1 MTHRPHRP
9 SRRTLLL
16 AAGMLPFAFTLE
28 TRAQTPSTPSQD
40 ASVRDA
46 LAALERTSGGR
57 LGVCAIPTCAG
68 GEAGSEAGCKPR
80 EIRYRADE
88 RFPFCSTFKV
98 VLAAAI
104 LARSLDV
111 PDLMQRRIR
120 YTKHDLAHY
129 SPVSSKHV
137 KDGMTVAELCQAAI
151 QYSDNT
157 AANQLMKVLGGP
169 QAVTAYAHA
178 TGNAAFRLDRWET
191 ELNTAIPGDLRDTST
206 PAAMARTLQTLTVGQ
221 ALPSAQRDQLV
232 TWLRG
237 NTTGA
242 HRIRAG
248 VPADWQVGD
257 KTGTG
262 DYGTANDLAI
272 LWPPGRAPVMLAVYF
287 TQREPKA
294 KARDDVIAA
303 AARIVAGALG

>member
-1 MTHRPHRP
+1 MTHRRHRAY
-9 SRRTLLL
+9 RRTLLL
-16 AAGMLPFAFTLE
+16 AAGMLPLALTLK
-28 TRAQTPSTPSQD
+28 TRAQTSPTASQD

-57 LGVCAIPTCAG
+57 LGVCAIDTEG
-68 GEAGSEAGCKPR
+68 GGKARAIG
-80 EIRYRADE
+80 YRADE
-88 RFPFCSTFKV
+88 RFAVCSTFKV

-111 PDLMQRRIR
+111 PGLMQRRIR
-120 YTKHDLAHY
+120 YTKQDLAHY

-137 KDGMTVAELCQAAI
+137 RDGMTVAELCQAAI

-178 TGNAAFRLDRWET
+178 TGNTAFRLDRWET

-206 PAAMARTLQTLTVGQ
+206 PAAMAHTLETLTVGQ
-221 ALPSAQRDQLV
+221 ALPAAQRDQLV

-248 VPADWQVGD
+248 VPGDWAVGD

-262 DYGTANDLAI
+262 DYGTTNDLAI
-272 LWPPGRAPVMLAVYF
+272 LWPPRRAPVMLAVYF